1 VYTDERSEDLLCGM
15 LLAFGDQARHIATRA
30 GLRPWHLT
38 QHKAK
43 ATWEGN
49 GDPRYL
55 VYVSQAVIQE
65 WTDACLRVQR
75 QRDNRLQGTEAG
87 LFPMPDEQEI
97 VGRLATRLVRYAK
110 ARELL
115 VEAERV
121 AKGIV
126 EPQVVGG
133 VQL

>member
-1 VYTDERSEDLLCGM
+1 MYTDKRSEDLLCGM
-15 LLAFGDQARHIATRA
+15 LLAFGDQARHVATRT

-38 QHKAK
+38 QSKAK
-43 ATWEGN
+43 AMWEGK

-55 VYVSQAVIQE
+55 VYVSQAVIAA
-65 WTDACLRVQR
+65 WTDACLRVQQ
-75 QRDNRLQGTEAG
+75 QRDNRVQGLEAG
-87 LFPMPDEQEI
+87 LFPLPDESE
-97 VGRLATRLVRYAK
+97 VTEKLATRLVRYAR

-121 AKGIV
+121 ANGIA

>member
-1 VYTDERSEDLLCGM
+1 MYRDERSEDLLCGM
-15 LLAFGDQARHIATRA
+15 LLAFGDQARHVATRA

-38 QHKAK
+38 QGKAR
-43 ATWEGN
+43 ATWEGK

-55 VYVSQAVIQE
+55 VYVSQAVIRE
-65 WTDACLRVQR
+65 WTDACLRVQK
-75 QRDNRLQGTEAG
+75 QRDNRVQGLEAG
-87 LFPMPDEQEI
+87 LYPLPDETDI
-97 VGRLATRLVRYAK
+97 VKRLATRLVRYAK

>member
-1 VYTDERSEDLLCGM
+1 
-15 LLAFGDQARHIATRA
+15 
-30 GLRPWHLT
+30 
-38 QHKAK
+38 
-43 ATWEGN
+43 
-49 GDPRYL
+49 
-55 VYVSQAVIQE
+55 
-65 WTDACLRVQR
+65 
-75 QRDNRLQGTEAG
+75 
-87 LFPMPDEQEI
+87 MPDEQEI